1 MSKQVIIMIGP
12 SGSGKTTK
20 AIELQKKRNKTF
32 QIVSRD
38 FIRKL
43 LNRNIYFNGLDFE
56 NVVNSI
62 EENLVKNFIR
72 NQISFIWDNCHL
84 TKASIE
90 DCVKLIRK
98 LDSEYSIDLV
108 IMDVTLAECKQRNS
122 MRIEGKV
129 PEDILENQF
138 DKYKKNFNVYWE
150 ALNIENKFEKYIPD
164 SLAPESIIVDLDG
177 TLSHPNGR
185 GWFDYKDIIF
195 DLADKEVARTL
206 FLYKERGFKILIV
219 TARENK
225 TFDGPIFNCINTL
238 ELTELWL
245 KENKIPYDKI
255 FIREEFD
262 IRKDHEVK
270 IEIFNKYIRNNYN
283 VQLVLED
290 RDSVVELWRDL
301 GIKCYQVQ
309 NGNY

>member
-12 SGSGKTTK
+12 SGSGKSTK
-20 AIELQKKRNKTF
+20 ASEIQKKNKEL

-38 FIRKL
+38 KIRNMFERTYSL
-43 LNRNIYFNGLDFE
+43 NGLDFE
-56 NVVNSI
+56 NIINSI
-62 EENLVKNFIR
+62 EENLVKNLVKKE
-72 NQISFIWDNCHL
+72 ISFIWDNMHL

-98 LDSEYSIDLV
+98 IDSEYSIDLE
-108 IMDVTLAECKQRNS
+108 IMNVSLAECKERNS
-122 MRIEGKV
+122 KRTTGKIS
-129 PEDILENQF
+129 EDILENQF

-164 SLAPESIIVDLDG
+164 SLAPEAIIVDLDG

-195 DLADKEVARTL
+195 DLVDKEVAGTL

-225 TFDGPIFNCINTL
+225 TFDGPIYNCINTL
-238 ELTELWL
+238 ELTEQWL
-245 KENKIPYDKI
+245 KENKIPYDEI

-262 IRKDHEVK
+262 IRKDNEVK
-270 IEIFNKYIRNNYN
+270 LDLFNQKIRNNFN
-283 VQLVLED
+283 VQLVLDD
-290 RDSVVELWRDL
+290 RNLVVELWRNL

-309 NGNY
+309 NGEY